1 VAYLTEGAVSAQ
13 AGSVDAKQARPAS
26 VDPEQDERP
35 KGILA
40 RLRRAGLTAAMSVVG
55 LNIWTGNPLL
65 ALWVGSRV
73 VGAQGTISMGAVALV
88 AVMMLVVGVA
98 LAQLLGMLG
107 LAYDRLTGRQSTVS
121 KHAPWLRSMRGERVQ
136 YERSREGLTTME
148 LILVVMVVVA
158 VAAFEIWFFFFSTS
172 PIDQRSGR

>member
-1 VAYLTEGAVSAQ
+1 MTAQ
-13 AGSVDAKQARPAS
+13 TDSVKI
-26 VDPEQDERP
+26 EQGPPR
-35 KGILA
+35 GVIA
-40 RLRRAGLTAAMSVVG
+40 RLRRACLVAAMSVVG

-73 VGAQGTISMGAVALV
+73 VGAQGTLSMGAVALV

-98 LAQLLGMLG
+98 LAQILGMLG
-107 LAYDRLTGRQSTVS
+107 IAYDRLSGREQTVR
-121 KHAPWLRSMRGERVQ
+121 KHVPWLRSMRGERVE

-148 LILVVMVVVA
+148 LVLVAMVVIA
-158 VAAFEIWFFFFSTS
+158 VVAFEIWFFFFSTS